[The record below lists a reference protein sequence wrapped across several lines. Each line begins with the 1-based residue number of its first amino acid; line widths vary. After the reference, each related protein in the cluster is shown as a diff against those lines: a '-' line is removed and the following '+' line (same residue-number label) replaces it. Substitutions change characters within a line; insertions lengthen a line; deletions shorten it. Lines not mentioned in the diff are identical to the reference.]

1 MKKLIGIFKS
11 EELALNTIESLKKAG
26 YAPEEISVI
35 TKDEVKYDALK
46 NRVDDEIIENPD
58 GSSLAAGAATGGAI
72 GGFGGLLLG
81 LGALAIPGAGPI
93 IAAGPIVGA
102 ITGAL
107 AGGAVGGV
115 AGALIDAG
123 VSEVEAREYEDH
135 LNAGDILIL
144 VDEDDSRR
152 EAVYDS
158 YYRNESLNREKFQRE
173 VTASDDVKRKDPLY
187 PENKDH
193 IVQEH
198 TLDVEENNPY
208 EAEKP
213 YELDRNLRDTD
224 QF

>member
-123 VSEVEAREYEDH
+123 VSEVEAREYED
-135 LNAGDILIL
+135 LIL
-144 VDEDDSRR
+144 VDEDDNRR

-198 TLDVEENNPY
+198 TLDVVENNPY

>member
-26 YAPEEISVI
+26 FAPEEISVI

-58 GSSLAAGAATGGAI
+58 GSNLAAGAATGGSI

-123 VSEVEAREYEDH
+123 VSEVEAKEYEDH

-144 VDEDDSRR
+144 VDEDDNRR

-158 YYRNESLNREKFQRE
+158 YYRNESLNRDKFQRE
-173 VTASDDVKRKDPLY
+173 VTGSENPQVKDPLY

-193 IVQEH
+193 IVHEH

-213 YELDRNLRDTD
+213 YELDRNLRDID

>member
-11 EELALNTIESLKKAG
+11 EELALRTIESLKKAG
-26 YAPEEISVI
+26 YTPEEISII
-35 TKDEVKYDALK
+35 TKDEVKYEALK
-46 NRVDDEIIENPD
+46 NHVDDGMMKDDENS
-58 GSSLAAGAATGGAI
+58 GLATGAAAGGAI

-123 VSEVEAREYEDH
+123 VPEVEAREYEEY
-135 LNAGDILIL
+135 LMAGDILIL
-144 VDEDDSRR
+144 VDEDDQRR
-152 EAVYDS
+152 DAVYES
-158 YYRNESLNREKFQRE
+158 YYKNESLNRDQFQRE
-173 VTASDDVKRKDPLY
+173 GNLHEEELIEAPLDSKRND
-187 PENKDH
+187 NVDSR
-193 IVQEH
+193 H
-198 TLDVEENNPY
+198 TMNPADN
-208 EAEKP
+208 EPFETEKL
-213 YELDRNLRDTD
+213 YELDRKITDPD